1 MFARISAVFGCHILH
16 VFYTADSLRLAC
28 ETTNIKTVV
37 TVVAVSRVDV
47 AGTHVHVVGEVAG
60 VHGR

>member
-1 MFARISAVFGCHILH
+1 MFARIGTVFRSHVLH
-16 VFYTADSLRLAC
+16 VFYVADSLRLAR